1 MRIGKAVALIG
12 VFSLG
17 LLIGA
22 SMTIALAGIDLDEG
36 LSTLLG
42 SAFGSAIAIAGAW
55 WVATQQDRIAH
66 EEFERFACDVVKDLH
81 RASMIGMSVGG
92 DLEHLDR
99 NNSDWERYET
109 RYRAQL
115 DSISDILG
123 IFDKHVAATPGG
135 SYKLRL
141 ALAELERNV
150 AFGRK
155 ALSQRE
161 INAIVKRGGERAHSA
176 YWGQMASL
184 QTGCQG
190 FLAAMG
196 RESNFLD
203 DQEMARAKDHID
215 LYNGG
220 MPVGDTE
227 EDRLTRRKI
236 DE

>member
-1 MRIGKAVALIG
+1 MRIGKAVALLG

-22 SMTIALAGIDLDEG
+22 SMTIALAGIDIDEG

-109 RYRAQL
+109 RYRAKAA
-115 DSISDILG
+115 SSDVPSLTMALRVQ
-123 IFDKHVAATPGG
+123 DASEG
-135 SYKLRL
+135 SR
-141 ALAELERNV
+141 
-150 AFGRK
+150 G
-155 ALSQRE
+155 SRE
-161 INAIVKRGGERAHSA
+161 PSRGL
-176 YWGQMASL
+176 WL
-184 QTGCQG
+184 QPYAC
-190 FLAAMG
+190 
-196 RESNFLD
+196 R
-203 DQEMARAKDHID
+203 
-215 LYNGG
+215 
-220 MPVGDTE
+220 
-227 EDRLTRRKI
+227 
-236 DE
+236 